1 MPIVSSTFTQDT
13 HTQQGGGRYVVE
25 RHTDDAGQVF
35 EVGPWLAPAGFD
47 VQARVTSRA
56 SEINAQLAEAEAQAL
71 MHDGA

>member
-1 MPIVSSTFTQDT
+1 MPIVSSTYTQDA
-13 HTQQGGGRYVVE
+13 HTQKDGGRYVVE
-25 RHTDDAGQVF
+25 RHTDDAGKVYQ
-35 EVGPWLAPAGFD
+35 VGPWLAPVGFD